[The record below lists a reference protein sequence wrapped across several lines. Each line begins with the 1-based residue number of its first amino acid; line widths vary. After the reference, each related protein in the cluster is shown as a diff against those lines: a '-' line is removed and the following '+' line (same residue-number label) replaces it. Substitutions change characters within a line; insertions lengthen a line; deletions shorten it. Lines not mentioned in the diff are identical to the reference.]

1 VSLRSDKAS
10 NKDLGLDDEGQLTLT
25 NLANDRFA
33 CAVRLL
39 VAEGC
44 RHPPPPAARCGSEEM
59 FTAVKQAH
67 PPTTV
72 DFALPC
78 SLVAGGRRNLAVV
91 KDTVLELYELRVQSD
106 DK

>member
-1 VSLRSDKAS
+1 
-10 NKDLGLDDEGQLTLT
+10 
-25 NLANDRFA
+25 
-33 CAVRLL
+33 
-39 VAEGC
+39 
-44 RHPPPPAARCGSEEM
+44 M

-91 KDTVLELYELRVQSD
+91 KNTVLELYELRVQSD